1 LVLKSKREMI
11 LLRKGQ
17 PIFRCQIALGDDPLG
32 HKGKEGDEKTPEG
45 RYTLDWRNS
54 RSTCY
59 RFIHISYPDQER
71 ARQRGESP
79 GGSIIIHGLLN
90 GWGWVGPLHT
100 WKDWTNGCI
109 GVSNPEMDQIW
120 ALVDN
125 GTPIE
130 IRR

>member
-1 LVLKSKREMI
+1 MM
-11 LLRKGQ
+11 
-17 PIFRCQIALGDDPLG
+17 
-32 HKGKEGDEKTPEG
+32 
-45 RYTLDWRNS
+45 
-54 RSTCY
+54 
-59 RFIHISYPDQER
+59 
-71 ARQRGESP
+71 
-79 GGSIIIHGLLN
+79 IHGLLN

-130 IRR
+130 IRK